1 MLQDKF
7 ILLGITGSIAAYKAA
22 ELVRLLKKADAK
34 VQVLMT
40 PDAERFIPAL
50 TLGTLSE
57 SEVYSTVFSEHE
69 TGSWTKHIALGI
81 SADLLVIAPAT
92 AQTIA
97 KLAHGFC
104 DSMLTATALAAR
116 CPVMVCPAMDHD
128 MYEHPATQNNLSIL
142 RSYGYAVLEP
152 EHGELASGLIGK
164 GRLPEPA
171 QVVAAIT
178 SVLTPKQPLLG
189 QHLLLTA
196 GPTREAIDP
205 VRYISNHSTGTMG
218 YAIAETAREMGAK
231 VTLVTGP
238 VSLPKPNGIE
248 VIEITSAAEM
258 NQAVQEKLPEATF
271 MVAAAAVADYA
282 PAVVASQKLKKKEEE
297 LTVALQKTPD
307 ILYNAGLK
315 KRPDQMLVGFAL
327 ETHDAEAHAQGK
339 IARKNLDFI
348 VLNDLTVPGAGFGTA
363 TNQVVILG
371 KDGSR
376 HELPLASKKEIA
388 AGILHH
394 LAPFLP
400 KP

>member
-7 ILLGITGSIAAYKAA
+7 ILVGVTGSIAAYKAA
-22 ELVRLLKKADAK
+22 ELVRLLKKAGAK

-40 PDAERFIPAL
+40 PDAAHFIPAL

-69 TGSWTKHIALGI
+69 TGSWTKHITLGI

-178 SVLTPKQPLLG
+178 SALVPQKPLLG

-218 YAIAETAREMGAK
+218 YAIAQTAHEMGAE

-248 VIEITSAAEM
+248 VIEITSATEM
-258 NQAVQEKLPEATF
+258 NQVVQEKLPEATF

-282 PAVVASQKLKKKEEE
+282 PARVASQKLKKKEEE
-297 LTVALQKTPD
+297 LTIALQKTPD

-315 KRPDQMLVGFAL
+315 KRPDQVLVGFAL

-348 VLNDLTVPGAGFGTA
+348 VLNDLTVPGAGFGTT

-376 HELPLASKKEIA
+376 RELPLASKKEIA
-388 AGILHH
+388 KGILEY
-394 LAPFLP
+394 LVPFLP
-400 KP
+400 K